1 MDGKVGVEFESGE
14 VKNCENCPLNQY
26 AEDGSGK
33 QCKKHCFPAFFHV
46 PEGDEKG

>member
-1 MDGKVGVEFESGE
+1 MHLKHGKRGIFFCRKIR
-14 VKNCENCPLNQY
+14 KN
-26 AEDGSGK
+26 AIFKAGK